1 MKKLTTRSFAA
12 LASLGLVAGALTA
25 APAQANTVTI
35 KVVTPNYT
43 DYMPA
48 YYKDLNA
55 RFMAANPTIKVEHE
69 NLSWDDILVKGRTY
83 ISTKSYPDVLN
94 LNTFSEFAAEGLL
107 YKTSDLFTEAKLS
120 DFVTAFRDNSKYNG
134 VEYAVPDLASA
145 RALFYNKDILKK
157 AGVKKLPKTWTE
169 LEKVL
174 KQIKAKVPG
183 VYPYALPLGP

>member
-43 DYMPA
+43 DDMPA

-107 YKTSDLFTEAKLS
+107 YIPATCSLRLNFLTS
-120 DFVTAFRDNSKYNG
+120 
-134 VEYAVPDLASA
+134 
-145 RALFYNKDILKK
+145 
-157 AGVKKLPKTWTE
+157 
-169 LEKVL
+169 
-174 KQIKAKVPG
+174 
-183 VYPYALPLGP
+183 LPLSAITQSTTVLSMLFQI